1 MTDSLE
7 LDGKNYV
14 PAETVPIPEWPCVR
28 KESRIPTLT
37 LKDDDIFL
45 LTDTLGN
52 ISSCLPEESTSIG
65 LFCQDTRFL
74 SRLELQIENQLP
86 ILLSSNARR
95 GFALSILCANP
106 YFEEKQIGAETIGIE
121 REIVINGGLFEKLT
135 INNYRTSPV
144 DFELSISFDADFLDL
159 FEIRGWQRKERGKL
173 LRPTAQGNHN
183 EVETEL
189 QDLLL
194 NQNQSEQS
202 QPVGAIPS
210 FEEQQSSQ
218 ETTSRNSPRTSE
230 DLVLA
235 YQGLDGVVME
245 SRIRFS
251 SHQPDSFK
259 GNTAIWHIQLD
270 SHETVSLC
278 YRVQLRSSGIPI
290 SRVGTPMTLKQAKS
304 AESME
309 LQEWQQQV
317 TTIRSDSNT
326 FNRLIERAEQDVYM
340 LRQSFQD
347 RKVLVAGIPWFSTL
361 FGRDSIIAA
370 WQTLILDPNIA
381 KDTLFL
387 LAQYQG
393 KKEEPTKE
401 EEPGKILHE
410 LRFGEMARCGEIPH
424 TPYYGTVDATPLWLI
439 LYAQYY
445 AWTGDRETLEH
456 LWEEALSAMG
466 WIDRNCQAT
475 GYISYN
481 SNSLDSLLNQGW
493 KDSSDCIVDGQ
504 GHLAQGA
511 ITLCEAQSYVYEAKI
526 HLSAIAR
533 IMKRNDL
540 ADRWYREAQ
549 ELKNRFNR
557 DFWLPKLD
565 YCALAL
571 DGEGN
576 PVDSI
581 TSNPGHCLSSGIL
594 HPEKAMNIAERL
606 RAPDMFSGWG
616 IRTLSSLSP
625 AYNPMGYH
633 IGSVWPHDN
642 SMIAFGLRT
651 LARELPERAT
661 DLIDQTLEIAT
672 GIIDMTFQQPY
683 VRPPELFCGYDR
695 IEDNPPVHYP
705 VACSPQAWA
714 TGSLFQVLQ
723 TVINLVP
730 EAGSNR
736 VRIIE
741 PILPDFINHLSV
753 QNLKVGSTLLD
764 LEFERSGNTTACRV
778 AKKRGN
784 LKVVIEA

>member
-290 SRVGTPMTLKQAKS
+290 SRVGTPIQFA
-304 AESME
+304 
-309 LQEWQQQV
+309 
-317 TTIRSDSNT
+317 
-326 FNRLIERAEQDVYM
+326 LIA
-340 LRQSFQD
+340 
-347 RKVLVAGIPWFSTL
+347 IP
-361 FGRDSIIAA
+361 
-370 WQTLILDPNIA
+370 LI
-381 KDTLFL
+381 
-387 LAQYQG
+387 
-393 KKEEPTKE
+393 
-401 EEPGKILHE
+401 
-410 LRFGEMARCGEIPH
+410 
-424 TPYYGTVDATPLWLI
+424 V
-439 LYAQYY
+439 
-445 AWTGDRETLEH
+445 
-456 LWEEALSAMG
+456 
-466 WIDRNCQAT
+466 
-475 GYISYN
+475 
-481 SNSLDSLLNQGW
+481 
-493 KDSSDCIVDGQ
+493 
-504 GHLAQGA
+504 
-511 ITLCEAQSYVYEAKI
+511 
-526 HLSAIAR
+526 
-533 IMKRNDL
+533 
-540 ADRWYREAQ
+540 
-549 ELKNRFNR
+549 
-557 DFWLPKLD
+557 
-565 YCALAL
+565 
-571 DGEGN
+571 
-576 PVDSI
+576 
-581 TSNPGHCLSSGIL
+581 
-594 HPEKAMNIAERL
+594 
-606 RAPDMFSGWG
+606 
-616 IRTLSSLSP
+616 
-625 AYNPMGYH
+625 
-633 IGSVWPHDN
+633 
-642 SMIAFGLRT
+642 
-651 LARELPERAT
+651 
-661 DLIDQTLEIAT
+661 
-672 GIIDMTFQQPY
+672 
-683 VRPPELFCGYDR
+683 
-695 IEDNPPVHYP
+695 
-705 VACSPQAWA
+705 
-714 TGSLFQVLQ
+714 
-723 TVINLVP
+723 
-730 EAGSNR
+730 
-736 VRIIE
+736 
-741 PILPDFINHLSV
+741 
-753 QNLKVGSTLLD
+753 
-764 LEFERSGNTTACRV
+764 
-778 AKKRGN
+778 
-784 LKVVIEA
+784 

>member
-1 MTDSLE
+1 MTESLE

-28 KESRIPTLT
+28 KEFRIPTLT

-52 ISSCLPEESTSIG
+52 ISGCLPGENTSIG

-106 YFEEKQIGAETIGIE
+106 YLPEKQIGAETIGIE

-135 INNYRTSPV
+135 VNNYGTSPV
-144 DFELSISFDADFLDL
+144 DFELSISFDADFVDL

-173 LRPTAQGNHN
+173 LRPTEKNN

-194 NQNQSEQS
+194 NQNQPNPSESLEEQS
-202 QPVGAIPS
+202 S
-210 FEEQQSSQ
+210 FEDQQTFNQ
-218 ETTSRNSPRTSE
+218 RKSPTNGTLE

-251 SHQPDSFK
+251 SRQPDYLK
-259 GNTAIWHIQLD
+259 GNTAIWRIELD
-270 SHETVSLC
+270 SHETLSLC

-309 LQEWQQQV
+309 LSEWQEQV

-340 LRQSFQD
+340 LRQSFQE

-361 FGRDSIIAA
+361 FGRDAIIAA
-370 WQTLILDPNIA
+370 WQTLILDPQIA
-381 KDTLFL
+381 KDTLMV

-393 KKEEPTKE
+393 TKEEPAKE
-401 EEPGKILHE
+401 EEPGKIPHE

-439 LYAQYY
+439 LYAEYY

-456 LWEEALSAMG
+456 LWEAALSAMS
-466 WIDRNCQAT
+466 WIDRNSRET

-481 SNSLDSLLNQGW
+481 SNSKESLLNQGW
-493 KDSSDCIVDGQ
+493 KDSADCIVDGQ

-526 HLSAIAR
+526 HLSAIAKL
-533 IMKRNDL
+533 MKRSDL
-540 ADRWYREAQ
+540 SDRWYREAK

-557 DFWLPKLD
+557 DFWLPNLD

-571 DGEGN
+571 DGEGH

-581 TSNPGHCLSSGIL
+581 TSNPGHCLGSGIL
-594 HPEKAMNIAERL
+594 DPEKAIYIAERL
-606 RAPDMFSGWG
+606 RAPDMFTGWG
-616 IRTLSSLSP
+616 IRTLSSSSP

-642 SMIAFGLRT
+642 SMIAFGLRA
-651 LARELPERAT
+651 LAREIPERST
-661 DLIDQTLEIAT
+661 DLIDQTLEIAS

-683 VRPPELFCGYDR
+683 VRPPELFCGYER

-730 EAGSNR
+730 EAGCNR
-736 VRIIE
+736 VRVIE
-741 PILPDFINHLSV
+741 PILPEFLNCLSV

-778 AKKRGN
+778 SKKRGN
-784 LKVVIEA
+784 IKVVIEA

>member
-1 MTDSLE
+1 MTDSSLE
-7 LDGKNYV
+7 LDGNNYV
-14 PAETVPIPEWPCVR
+14 PAETIPIPEWPCVR

-45 LTDTLGN
+45 LTDTLGSISACLPQE
-52 ISSCLPEESTSIG
+52 ISSLG

-106 YFEEKQIGAETIGIE
+106 YLEEKQIGAETIGIE

-135 INNYRTSPV
+135 INNYGTSPV
-144 DFELSISFDADFLDL
+144 DFKLSISFDADFVDL
-159 FEIRGWQRKERGKL
+159 FEIRGWQRKERGKV
-173 LRPTAQGNHN
+173 LRLTGKGNN
-183 EVETEL
+183 NGMEKAEGKNSVLEES
-189 QDLLL
+189 
-194 NQNQSEQS
+194 SEQS
-202 QPVGAIPS
+202 
-210 FEEQQSSQ
+210 E
-218 ETTSRNSPRTSE
+218 TSRSRTSE
-230 DLVLA
+230 NLVLA
-235 YQGLDGVVME
+235 YKGLDGTIME
-245 SRIRFS
+245 SHIRFS
-251 SHQPDSFK
+251 SYQPERFE
-259 GNTAIWHIQLD
+259 GNTAIWRIKLD

-278 YRVQLRSSGIPI
+278 YRVQLRSSGRPI
-290 SRVGTPMTLKQAKS
+290 SKVGTPMTLKQAKS

-309 LQEWQQQV
+309 LEEWQQQV

-347 RKVLVAGIPWFSTL
+347 RKALVAGIPWFSTL
-361 FGRDSIIAA
+361 FGRDAIIVA
-370 WQTLILDPNIA
+370 WQTLILDPKIA
-381 KDTLFL
+381 KDTLFI

-393 KKEEPTKE
+393 TKEEPSKE
-401 EEPGKILHE
+401 EQPGKILHE

-439 LYAQYY
+439 LYAEYY
-445 AWTGDRETLEH
+445 AWTGDRDTLEQ
-456 LWEEALSAMG
+456 LWEAALSAMS
-466 WIDRNCQAT
+466 WIDHNCKET
-475 GYISYN
+475 GYLSYN
-481 SNSLDSLLNQGW
+481 SNSPNSLVNQGW
-493 KDSSDCIVDGQ
+493 KDSSDCIVNGQ
-504 GHLAQGA
+504 GKLATGA
-511 ITLCEAQSYVYEAKI
+511 ITLCEVQSYVYEAKI
-526 HLSAIAR
+526 QLSAIAKL
-533 IMKRNDL
+533 MKRKDL
-540 ADRWYREAQ
+540 AERWSREAK

-557 DFWLPKLD
+557 DFWLPNLD

-571 DGEGN
+571 DGEGH

-581 TSNPGHCLSSGIL
+581 TSNPGHCLGSGIL
-594 HPEKAMNIAERL
+594 HPEKAMYIAERL
-606 RAPDMFSGWG
+606 RATDMFSGWG

-642 SMIAFGLRT
+642 SMIAYGLRA
-651 LARELPERAT
+651 LAREIPERAT
-661 DLIDQTLEIAT
+661 DLIEQTLKVAT

-683 VRPPELFCGYDR
+683 ARPPELFCGYER

-714 TGSLFQVLQ
+714 TGSIFQILQ

-730 EAGSNR
+730 DAGSNR

-741 PILPDFINHLSV
+741 PILPPSIDCLSV

-764 LEFERSGNTTACRV
+764 LEFERSGKTTACRV
-778 AKKRGN
+778 ANKRGN
-784 LKVVIEA
+784 LKVVFEA